1 MPVGMKSHSMM
12 RTTLNSVRQQRHQ
25 SPPFAQFVRPPG
37 AVSGF
42 AIKVLAF
49 ASNAGAG
56 CVVRSF
62 AIRTGLLTLI
72 KESYEA
78 K

>member
-1 MPVGMKSHSMM
+1 MKSHSMM

-25 SPPFAQFVRPPG
+25 SPPFVRPPG
-37 AVSGF
+37 VSGF
-42 AIKVLAF
+42 AIKVLDL